1 MVCRFGCAIIA
12 CFAFSGFAGV
22 IVDDFNDAFT
32 SQTTLGHNL
41 KPEAHSGYWYGYNDL
56 AGGVASTIDP
66 DVIGADK
73 QFTKAVVPGGPDAT
87 KCLHVTMNLNVKID
101 YPFAAIGFQ
110 INTQTPGRALPFID
124 LSAMTSV
131 TFWAK
136 GAGKLRVKFITD
148 KVTAGYPVGD
158 NWGDMGA
165 EVTLTETWTQ
175 YTITPAQIKP
185 QPSSPQAKDNLTWA
199 ACADKVTKMHFQ
211 TAPSMTEGVLDLYLD
226 NVIMNGV
233 TPQTF
238 GGDFADPVLQSNR
251 QAAKSGASVLA
262 SNGMI
267 TFSAGQQEKV
277 AIDLYTPSGSLVKQ
291 IVGANVDRI
300 SMPAAMPTGYY
311 LCKVTMKDEVVTV
324 PMVVSR

>member
-41 KPEAHSGYWYGYNDL
+41 GVPAHSGYWYGFNDKDD
-56 AGGVASTIDP
+56 GGASTITP
-66 DVIGADK
+66 DVIAADK
-73 QFTKAVVPGGPDAT
+73 QFTTAVVAGGQDGT
-87 KCLHVTMNLNVKID
+87 KCLHVTMNLNAKID
-101 YPFAAIGFQ
+101 YPFAAVGFQ
-110 INTQTPGRALPFID
+110 INTNSMPFIN

-148 KVTAGYPVGD
+148 KVTTGYPVGE

-165 EVTLTETWTQ
+165 EVTLTESWTQ

-185 QPSSPQAKDNLTWA
+185 QPSSPQAKDNLAWA

-211 TAPSMTEGVLDLYLD
+211 SAPSMVGGDVVDLYLD

-251 QAAKSGASVLA
+251 QAAASSAGVLA
-262 SNGMI
+262 ANGII

-277 AIDLYTPSGSLVKQ
+277 AIDLYTLSGSLVNR
-291 IVGANVDRI
+291 IVGTNVDRI
-300 SMPAAMPTGYY
+300 SVPAAMPTGYY
-311 LCKVTMKDEVVTV
+311 LCKVTTDEEVVTV